1 MSKLADDQLY
11 PSDLTREQFK
21 VIEPLLKSARKKTA
35 PQHGDLRQ
43 VFNGVLYLLKEGC
56 RWRALPRDYPDWN
69 LCYYYYS
76 VWRDHVD
83 EESDL
88 PLLEL
93 VLKKIGFRP
102 AHQ

>member
-1 MSKLADDQLY
+1 M
-11 PSDLTREQFK
+11 
-21 VIEPLLKSARKKTA
+21 I
-35 PQHGDLRQ
+35 
-43 VFNGVLYLLKEGC
+43 
-56 RWRALPRDYPDWN
+56 YPDWN